1 MTDKK
6 PDWTPQEIAIT
17 VMMVISELVCFIPP
31 VYFTYELSAAGL
43 AADFDFFRAKLY
55 RSILFAPLGV
65 LGMRDA
71 NNAQF
76 FTLSVSVTLYLF
88 LRRSFDAVMVQS
100 DESDGLWNRLAD
112 RWFTVVACSILV
124 LFDLILF
131 FKGLLN
137 KPNER
142 LWSDAT
148 QASQQSFFSVFIVC
162 VLHLGLVIGIPYLVV
177 CFRHRKRS

>member
-1 MTDKK
+1 MTDNK
-6 PDWTPQEIAIT
+6 PQQTAQEIVIAVAT
-17 VMMVISELVCFIPP
+17 VLSELVCFIPP
-31 VYFTYELSAAGL
+31 VYFTWELSAAAL
-43 AADFDFFRAKLY
+43 ANEFDFFRAKLH
-55 RSILFAPLGV
+55 RSVLFFFLGW

-100 DESDGLWNRLAD
+100 DEYDGLWNRLAD
-112 RWFTVVACSILV
+112 RRFTVVACSIIVLADLV
-124 LFDLILF
+124 LF

-148 QASQQSFFSVFIVC
+148 QASQQSSFSVLIVC
-162 VLHLGLVIGIPYLVV
+162 ILHLGMVIGIPYLVV